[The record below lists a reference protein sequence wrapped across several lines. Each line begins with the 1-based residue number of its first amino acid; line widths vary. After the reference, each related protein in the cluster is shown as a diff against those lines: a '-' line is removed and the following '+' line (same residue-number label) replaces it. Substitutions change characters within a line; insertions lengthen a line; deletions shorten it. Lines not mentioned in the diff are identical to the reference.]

1 MLMMFPFSRR
11 KQWAPVV
18 SMIAVSALVSAGC
31 NSRTAGYPPL
41 GQVSGVVTSGG
52 QPLPNITV
60 TFQPVAGGRSSAGT
74 TDASG
79 RYTLAYT
86 DAAKGAMVG
95 EHAVS
100 LAEEPDDSDP
110 RATQRVRKGLDRKLS
125 FTVEKG
131 QNVFDIEITG
141 K

>member
-18 SMIAVSALVSAGC
+18 SMIAVAALVSAGC

-95 EHAVS
+95 EHAVL

-141 K
+141 N